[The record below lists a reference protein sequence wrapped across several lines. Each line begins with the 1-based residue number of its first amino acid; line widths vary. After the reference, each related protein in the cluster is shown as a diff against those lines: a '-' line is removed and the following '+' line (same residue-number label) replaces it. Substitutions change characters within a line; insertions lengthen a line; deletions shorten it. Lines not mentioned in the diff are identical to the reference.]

1 MNKKLNIAIFT
12 DNFLPGVGGTEN
24 ATVNIATELVNKGHN
39 VLVVA
44 PKYKTDCP
52 NNLPFK
58 VVRKASIKIDAN
70 DYYALPFFNHNIF
83 KKVDNFKPD
92 LVHCQTQAS
101 MLSLALKYAKKRKI
115 PCISTIHTKFSFA
128 YHDAVKC
135 KFLVNIALKKIG
147 KKLKKADL
155 VTAVS
160 YSMGQEFKLYGY
172 NGKFDVIKNG
182 ACFSPVPDVEQNKL
196 LAKKQFNFL
205 NSDNILLFVGRL
217 TKVKNISFIF
227 DALDNLFITN
237 KNFKFVIVGTGEDA
251 KYFKNL
257 ANTKPYKNNVL
268 FLGQITDKALLSSI
282 YANAKLFLFPSIFDT
297 DGLTVVESAL
307 NKVPSIVLEN
317 TGASERITN
326 NQNGF
331 TIANNPQEMAKK
343 IDFLLKNPA
352 ILQKVGQNAS
362 LQLPHTWSEM
372 VDKYLDL
379 YYQVLDKKTK

>member
-1 MNKKLNIAIFT
+1 M
-12 DNFLPGVGGTEN
+12 
-24 ATVNIATELVNKGHN
+24 
-39 VLVVA
+39 
-44 PKYKTDCP
+44 
-52 NNLPFK
+52 
-58 VVRKASIKIDAN
+58 
-70 DYYALPFFNHNIF
+70 
-83 KKVDNFKPD
+83 
-92 LVHCQTQAS
+92 
-101 MLSLALKYAKKRKI
+101 
-115 PCISTIHTKFSFA
+115 
-128 YHDAVKC
+128 
-135 KFLVNIALKKIG
+135 
-147 KKLKKADL
+147 
-155 VTAVS
+155 
-160 YSMGQEFKLYGY
+160 
-172 NGKFDVIKNG
+172 
-182 ACFSPVPDVEQNKL
+182 
-196 LAKKQFNFL
+196 
-205 NSDNILLFVGRL
+205 
-217 TKVKNISFIF
+217 
-227 DALDNLFITN
+227 FITN

-251 KYFKNL
+251 EYFKNL

-282 YANAKLFLFPSIFDT
+282 YSNAKLFLFPSIFDT